1 MAEPMK
7 VLHVRLLYVLVFVIL
22 ICVLCGAAFVWFHT
36 TKVTISNT
44 VETGGIDRP
53 GINLGGLGN
62 YGAQQLFKSLNY
74 ASGGY
79 FPGTYAGTTY
89 SVQFRRFNTTTTWYN
104 NITDGSG
111 YPANFWAGASYVA
124 INAATGS
131 SYGSGTVTASTS
143 NQGSMGTTFTLDPA
157 LSAPCSPSQKD
168 VLIVRQ
174 TECERY
180 ACPQSV
186 VQGLLRRL
194 PGTRAIPLQIRA
206 TRSTALKCRRAASL
220 LSISTRRSRTEQ
232 IRMHHSPHSR

>member
-1 MAEPMK
+1 MR
-7 VLHVRLLYVLVFVIL
+7 VLHVRLRYVLVFVIL
-22 ICVLCGAAFVWFHT
+22 ICVLSGAAFVWLHMT
-36 TKVTISNT
+36 TVTISNT

-62 YGAQQLFKSLNY
+62 YGSQQLFKSLNY

-79 FPGTYAGTTY
+79 FPGTYAATTY
-89 SVQFRRFNTTTTWYN
+89 SCSSGGSNTTTTWYN
-104 NITDGSG
+104 NITDASG

-143 NQGSMGTTFTLDPA
+143 NQGSMGITFTLTPA

-174 TECERY
+174 MSAERY

-186 VQGLLRRL
+186 VQGLLRGYLEHERYL
-194 PGTRAIPLQIRA
+194 SKFEQH
-206 TRSTALKCRRAASL
+206 AA
-220 LSISTRRSRTEQ
+220 Q
-232 IRMHHSPHSR
+232 P